1 MKKIILSLA
10 AGAFL
15 FAGCS
20 SASQPPASTDT
31 SSSDVTPVVEQKT
44 VAPTDDAS
52 PTPGSVVESENT
64 KAFTVTGSNFSFD
77 VKEMK
82 VKKGDTVKVTFKNEE
97 GFHDWKFDE
106 FKAATKQIGEGKED
120 TVTFVADKVGTF
132 EYYCSVGQH
141 RKNGMVG
148 KFIVE

>member
-20 SASQPPASTDT
+20 SASQPPSTDT
-31 SSSDVTPVVEQKT
+31 SSSEITPVVEEKM
-44 VAPTDDAS
+44 VPPADDAS
-52 PTPGSVVESENT
+52 PTPVSAMESENT
-64 KAFTVTGSNFSFD
+64 KSFTVTGSNFSFD

-97 GFHDWKFDE
+97 GMHDWRLDE

-120 TVTFVADKVGTF
+120 TITFVADKVGTF